1 MAEQKRQLAAEKRRR
16 EEELRRAAAAREAAN
31 ADNDRMMH
39 VRALLPCCWSRFARA
54 VHGCLKCAHP
64 ALLAGACVLPG
75 AGWQDSPRLTLLG
88 DQSLQLHLTARRF
101 ELV

>member
-16 EEELRRAAAAREAAN
+16 EEEQRRAAAAREAAN

-39 VRALLPCCWSRFARA
+39 VRALLPCCCSQFVRA
-54 VHGCLKCAHP
+54 VHGFLVRVHRS
-64 ALLAGACVLPG
+64 LLAGACVLTG
-75 AGWQDSPRLTLLG
+75 AGGQDSPRLTLLG
-88 DQSLQLHLTARRF
+88 DQSLQLHLTAHKL